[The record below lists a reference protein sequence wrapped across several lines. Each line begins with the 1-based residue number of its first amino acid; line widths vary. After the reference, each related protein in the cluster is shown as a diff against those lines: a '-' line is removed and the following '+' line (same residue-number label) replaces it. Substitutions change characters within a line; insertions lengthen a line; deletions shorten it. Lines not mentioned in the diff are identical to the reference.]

1 VEYKFDWDPKKD
13 KANRRKH
20 KVSFRQAASIFLDPN
35 QLSIF
40 DEEHSDEEDR
50 WITLGLD
57 STGILRLVIH
67 TFESVM
73 DELSQIRIISA
84 RNAEPEEQAQYLEMR
99 NESKI

>member
-1 VEYKFDWDPKKD
+1 MEYKFDWDPKKD